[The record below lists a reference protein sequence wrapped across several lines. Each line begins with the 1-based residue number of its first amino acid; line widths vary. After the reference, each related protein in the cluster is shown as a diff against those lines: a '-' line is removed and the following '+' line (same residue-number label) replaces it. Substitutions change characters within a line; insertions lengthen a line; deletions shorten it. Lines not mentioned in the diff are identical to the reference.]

1 MANKE
6 MKHLMKGAI
15 VLSIAGFIA
24 KFLSAIYRVPFQNMV
39 GDVGFYV
46 YQQVYPI
53 YGIGMTFAL
62 TGLPVFMSKLVAETK
77 DGPHLKRML
86 RNAFFIVSV
95 FSIVITIGLYA
106 LSDYIALQMGDAQ
119 LSSLIKAV
127 SPMFLCMPL
136 LVIGRGYF
144 QGRYEMRPTAVSQ
157 VVEQIVRVA
166 VILIAAAFFLKGG
179 MTYYQMGSNA
189 MSSAWIAGVF
199 ASLILLYYYVKNKQT
214 IQLDLNSKVL
224 NTEKEGISMS
234 ELFKRF
240 ATEGIAICLFGA
252 MLVLLQLVDSFT
264 LYNGLLDGGASS
276 IAAQIAKGVY
286 DRGQPLVQLGMV
298 VGTGFASSL
307 IPMLTRYFVVKKQK
321 EFIRTSASL
330 LRITITFSVAAT
342 VGLITLLPYVNR
354 LLFSTNSGAI
364 VLAIYVLAIILA
376 SLIVGCNTI
385 LQSQDRHKPA
395 LLSLIVCLGSKVVLN
410 MQLVPLYG
418 TIGASISTVTSL
430 LLMLIILWKCLP
442 KEVRLSV
449 SQKGFLWKLFLCC
462 VAMVIIVYALSF
474 GLVSSPI
481 GGMGRMGDFII
492 AIGCV
497 LAGAGAFLWLMI
509 RLKLFTLKEWIS
521 LPFGKK
527 ILRK

>member
-6 MKHLMKGAI
+6 MKHLMRGAI

-24 KFLSAIYRVPFQNMV
+24 KFLSAVYRVPFQNMV

-86 RNAFFIVSV
+86 RNAFFIISI
-95 FSIVITIGLYA
+95 FSIALTASLYL
-106 LSDYIALQMGDAQ
+106 LSDYIALQMGDGQ
-119 LSSLIKAV
+119 LSGLIKAV

-136 LVIGRGYF
+136 LVVGRGYF
-144 QGRYEMRPTAVSQ
+144 QGRYDMRPTAVSQ
-157 VVEQIVRVA
+157 VIEQVVRVG
-166 VILIAAAFFLKGG
+166 VILIAAAFFLQGG
-179 MTYYQMGSNA
+179 VSYYQMGTNA

-199 ASLILLYYYVKNKQT
+199 ASIVLIYYYLKNKQK
-214 IQLDLNSKVL
+214 IQLDLKSRTL
-224 NTEKEGISMS
+224 NTEKEGISIS

-264 LYNGLLDGGASS
+264 LYNGLLDGGVSS
-276 IAAQIAKGVY
+276 LVAQVEKGVY

-330 LRITITFSVAAT
+330 LRITIAFSVVAT

-354 LLFSTNSGAI
+354 LLFSTNNGVM
-364 VLAIYVLAIILA
+364 VLAVYVLAIVLA

-395 LLSLIVCLGSKVVLN
+395 FISLIICLVLKVLLN
-410 MQLVPLYG
+410 IQLVPIYG
-418 TIGASISTVTSL
+418 TMGASISTVGAL
-430 LLMLIILWKCLP
+430 LAMLIILWKCLP
-442 KEVRLSV
+442 KEVRISV
-449 SQKGFLWKLFLCC
+449 GQKGFLWKLFTCC
-462 VAMVIIVYALSF
+462 GVMVAVVYLISF
-474 GLVSSPI
+474 GLASSPI
-481 GGMGRMGDFII
+481 AEMGRMGDLLI
-492 AIGCV
+492 AMIGIV
-497 LAGAGAFLWLMI
+497 VGASLFLWMMI
-509 RLKLFTLKEWIS
+509 RIKLFTLKEWIS